1 MKWSDFLSAEKQL
14 ILSKPYSTDEP
25 TYVGIDFGTSTT
37 VVSIA
42 KLDEGGNIK
51 VNHIDI
57 SQKKFNGTSLV
68 DYRINSAVAK
78 HKGKI
83 LIGAGAKEIRTK
95 LEPNVNYWAS
105 FKMQLGSD
113 VGVAYPKSEIESV
126 KNPTDI
132 TTLFFKALKK
142 SIDSYIEEKKLCKE
156 IKYAVSIPASFESH
170 HRRDLIKCLNDANI
184 EIEESGLIDEPNA
197 AFLSYSLLPNING
210 NELYISDEFN
220 PNVLIF
226 DFGAGTCDISIIE
239 IGENTNGLYTKNIS
253 LSQFAEIGGDN
264 FDKLIAEKVLLP
276 QLLEQS
282 KVKKSDLRKKEI
294 QLEILPHLK
303 DLSEKLKIQVAERI
317 EMYHEIINLSD
328 DELKGQRFHLAL
340 TKRINSRLGE
350 LHLQNPEINLRQ
362 FIEISNTFNFDTDF
376 KDLNLQINPVFSAM
390 EKSKLNP
397 EDIDFVLFIGGSTK
411 NFIIRKQ
418 VKSVFKN
425 ATPLE
430 PTNPQSQVSLG
441 AAIHSLLLNKFNTHI
456 IRPITNQNVFT
467 KINSDN
473 REQIITLINSGEP
486 IPFPTKIFDEFQPK
500 ENGQKVIEIP
510 FFTGN
515 DALELEKIIL
525 TSPNQEGFQSK
536 DKIQLFVDVN
546 ANKVLIIKAKIND
559 VEVKVNI
566 ENPFI
571 SEGKTIV
578 NKEIRNAIKTFNIES
593 KENNG
598 APSFRTYKNMI
609 STYEK
614 HEDYMSAAEL
624 LEEAVERFKVNNE
637 YNNLNL
643 LYGKAGNEEKSIKY
657 AEEALKI
664 SPNDTTY
671 LFNLAAKLRYSNPTK
686 AKELLQKA
694 IEIDSESP
702 TINYLLGTLLKS
714 EPGDFLK
721 RKAFNAWQVKLI
733 NDEMNSWDYSWFSS
747 CAWDL
752 GEQTLYHE
760 ILQKEAQLNKQ
771 NERFYNPE
779 NLMSIAVN
787 NFKKS

>member
-14 ILSKPYSTDEP
+14 ILSKLTSTDEP

-42 KLDEGGNIK
+42 KLDEVGNLD
-51 VNHIDI
+51 VNHINI
-57 SQKKFNGTSLV
+57 AQKKFNGTSIV
-68 DYRINSAVAK
+68 DYRINSTVAK

-83 LIGAGAKEIRTK
+83 LIGAGAKEMRTK

-113 VGVAYPKSEIESV
+113 VGVAYPKSEIASI

-142 SIDSYIEEKKLCKE
+142 SIDIYIDEKGLNKE
-156 IKYAVSIPASFESH
+156 IKYAVTIPASFESN
-170 HRRDLIKCLNDANI
+170 HRRDLIKCLKAANI
-184 EIEESGLIDEPNA
+184 DIEESGLIDEPNA
-197 AFLSYSLLPNING
+197 AFLSYSLLPNVKG
-210 NELYISDEFN
+210 NELYISDEHN

-239 IGENTNGLYTKNIS
+239 IGENTNGLHTKNIS

-264 FDKLIAEKVLLP
+264 FDKLVAERVLFP
-276 QLLEQS
+276 QILEQS
-282 KVKKSDLRKKEI
+282 KIKKSDLRKKEI
-294 QLEILPHLK
+294 QLEILPYLK
-303 DLSEKLKIQVAERI
+303 DVAEKLKIQVAERI
-317 EMYHEIINLSD
+317 EAYHDILNLPEK
-328 DELKGQRFHLAL
+328 ELIEHKFHIAT
-340 TKRINSRLGE
+340 TKKINSRLGE
-350 LHLQNPEINLRQ
+350 LHLHNPEINLKQ
-362 FIEISNTFNFDTDF
+362 FIEISHTFNFDTDF

-418 VKSVFKN
+418 VKSVFEK

-430 PTNPQSQVSLG
+430 PINPQSHVSQG
-441 AAIHSLLLNKFNTHI
+441 AAIHSLLLNKFDTHI

-467 KINSDN
+467 KIVFDN
-473 REQIITLINSGEP
+473 QEQIITLINPGEP
-486 IPFPTKIFDEFQPK
+486 IPFPTKIFDQFQPK
-500 ENGQKVIEIP
+500 KNGQKVVEIP
-510 FFTGN
+510 FFTGS
-515 DALELEKIIL
+515 DASELEKIIL
-525 TSPNQEGFQSK
+525 KSPNPNGFLTR
-536 DKIQLFVDVN
+536 DKIQLLVDVN
-546 ANKVLIIKAKIND
+546 ANKILIITAKIND
-559 VEVKVNI
+559 IEVKVNI

-571 SEGKTIV
+571 SDGKTIV

-593 KENNG
+593 KDNNG
-598 APSFRTYKNMI
+598 SPTFRTYKNMI

-624 LEEAVERFKVNNE
+624 LEEAVERFNLNDE

-643 LYGKAGNEEKSIKY
+643 LFSKAGNEEKSLIY
-657 AEEALKI
+657 AEKAIEK
-664 SPNDTTY
+664 SPNNSSI
-671 LFNLAAKLRYSNPTK
+671 LFNLASKLRFSNPKK
-686 AKELLQKA
+686 AIELLQKA
-694 IEIDSESP
+694 IKIDPTSP
-702 TINYLLGTLLKS
+702 TINYLLGTLLKV
-714 EPGDFLK
+714 EEGKNLK
-721 RKAFNAWQVKLI
+721 QKAFNLWQVKLL

-747 CAWDL
+747 CAKDL
-752 GEQTLYHE
+752 GEHTLYQE
-760 ILQKEAQLNKQ
+760 ILQKEAELQMQ

-779 NLMSIAVN
+779 NLMGMSAN
-787 NFKKS
+787 NSKKS

>member
-14 ILSKPYSTDEP
+14 LLSKTSSAEDP
-25 TYVGIDFGTSTT
+25 TFVGIDFGTSTT

-42 KLDEGGNIK
+42 KLDEDGNIK
-51 VNHIDI
+51 VDHIDI
-57 SQKKFNGTSLV
+57 SQKKFNGASIV
-68 DYRINSAVAK
+68 DYRINSVVAK
-78 HKGKI
+78 YKDKI
-83 LIGAGAKEIRTK
+83 LIGAGAKEMRTK
-95 LEPNVNYWAS
+95 LEPNVNYWTS

-113 VGVAYPKSEIESV
+113 VGVAYPKSEIESI

-142 SIDSYIEEKKLCKE
+142 SIDIYIDEKGLSKE
-156 IKYAVSIPASFESH
+156 IKYAVTIPASFESH
-170 HRRDLIKCLNDANI
+170 HRRDLIKCLNEANI

-264 FDKLIAEKVLLP
+264 FDKLLAERVLLP

-282 KVKKSDLRKKEI
+282 RIKKSELRKKEI

-303 DLSEKLKIQVAERI
+303 DLGEKLKIQVAERI
-317 EMYHEIINLSD
+317 EAYHDIINLPEN
-328 DELKGQRFHLAL
+328 ELIEQRFHLAI
-340 TKRINSRLGE
+340 TKRINSRLGD
-350 LHLQNPEINLRQ
+350 LHLQNPEINLKQ

-418 VKSVFKN
+418 VKSVFKK

-467 KINSDN
+467 KIISDN
-473 REQIITLINSGEP
+473 REQIVTLINPGEP
-486 IPFPTKIFDEFQPK
+486 IPFPTKIFDQFQPK
-500 ENGQKVIEIP
+500 KTGQKVIEIP
-510 FFTGN
+510 FFTGT
-515 DALELEKIIL
+515 DTSELEKIIL
-525 TSPNQEGFQSK
+525 ESPNQDGFHIK
-536 DKIQLFVDVN
+536 DKIQLLVDVN
-546 ANKVLIIKAKIND
+546 ANKVLIITAKIND
-559 VEVKVNI
+559 IEVKVNI

-593 KENNG
+593 KENKG
-598 APSFRTYKNMI
+598 SPSFRTYKNMI

-624 LEEAVERFKVNNE
+624 LEEAVERFNVNNE

-643 LYGKAGNEEKSIKY
+643 LFSKAGNEEKSLKY
-657 AEEALKI
+657 AEKAIE
-664 SPNDTTY
+664 SRPNNSSI
-671 LFNLAAKLRYSNPTK
+671 LFNMASKLRFSNPKK
-686 AKELLQKA
+686 AIELLQKA
-694 IEIDSESP
+694 IKIDPTSP
-702 TINYLLGTLLKS
+702 TINYLLGTLLKG
-714 EPGDFLK
+714 EEGNDLK
-721 RKAFNAWQVKLI
+721 REAFNLWQVKLL

-752 GEQTLYHE
+752 GEHTLYHE
-760 ILQKEAQLNKQ
+760 ILQKEADLQKQ

-779 NLMSIAVN
+779 NLMGMSEN
-787 NFKKS
+787 NSKK